1 MKTVSMLEFRK
12 NALEI
17 VKGVKRGQRVLLTYR
32 GEPVARLEPPD
43 ISPQANDPFYT
54 LADLA
59 DGNGT
64 SLTNSEI
71 DKAIYG
77 P

>member
-1 MKTVSMLEFRK
+1 MKTVSMLEFRN

-17 VKGVKRGQRVLLTYR
+17 VKGVKRGQSVLLTYR

-43 ISPQANDPFYT
+43 SSPQADDPSHA

-59 DGNGT
+59 AGRRVN
-64 SLTNSEI
+64 LTTRYI
-71 DKAIYG
+71 DELTAAS
-77 P
+77 